1 MASEAETLVSLAD
14 STNGA
19 WQQEEA
25 DNSHNSRHTESGE
38 RVAALEGTA
47 IIDCV

>member
-1 MASEAETLVSLAD
+1 MASEAETLVSLAN

-19 WQQEEA
+19 WKQEEA
-25 DNSHNSRHTESGE
+25 DNSHKSLHTESGE